1 MPKSSCQ
8 LCQRQPGALGA
19 IPNAASS
26 GCDSECSSGC
36 DSECTRRQT
45 PKQMVFENK
54 LLRLMLVLRFLT
66 HKGHVIKVPK
76 EALAV
81 AHSHSIARQ
90 ILNSHVVGQI
100 VRVIEGELLSWNLS
114 MCSMSCAV
122 LQVLHTSLPCPL
134 HLCMGFRRWLLAYS
148 IRTHRVYS
156 SACGSKCA

>member
-19 IPNAASS
+19 IPNAA
-26 GCDSECSSGC
+26 SSGC

-81 AHSHSIARQ
+81 AHSHSLARQ

-100 VRVIEGELLSWNLS
+100 VRVIKSDILSWNLL

-122 LQVLHTSLPCPL
+122 LQFWQQVCHVHCLYARGLDA
-134 HLCMGFRRWLLAYS
+134 GFWRIASGHIGRMWL
-148 IRTHRVYS
+148 
-156 SACGSKCA
+156 